1 VTVEWVDQTVATD
14 QRITNAY
21 RWLTTVQNELI
32 EALNAHTGHGR
43 EVLATL
49 ASVAEAKTS
58 LRGAGGGA
66 ENG

>member
-1 VTVEWVDQTVATD
+1 MTVEWTARPVTD
-14 QRITNAY
+14 PRITNAY
-21 RWLTTVQNELI
+21 RSLTTAQNELI
-32 EALNAHTGHGR
+32 EALNGHTGHGR

-49 ASVAEAKTS
+49 ASVAAAKTS